1 MFTSVQRATVEDLF
15 FLLIKKFFFEMT
27 KSFEFELM
35 SLFEISFIVDML
47 VKLEKLGQEIYAV
60 KF

>member
-1 MFTSVQRATVEDLF
+1 
-15 FLLIKKFFFEMT
+15 MT

-47 VKLEKLGQEIYAV
+47 VKLEKLGQESFQKIYPV